1 LSRPWHS
8 FSEVPTPEA
17 AESYVGRRDVAEG
30 VIDNEECSALL
41 ELSKYANLGDG
52 YKGGD
57 RPLSPREDFYGLIP
71 TDAASWAMKQPE
83 NSQMRKQAVNM
94 VRVLAQAS
102 ERVKNSTQALL
113 GSPKESLGID
123 YDYIHLVCREADDT
137 QANKTKESREA
148 PDSHPPHAD
157 NCYIAEDGN
166 CVRSEPMMYWR
177 THSAILFLSD
187 AESGGF
193 EGGEFFYGHG
203 DGGRHRTYVQPAC
216 GRMVTFTAGGENL
229 HGVAAITRG
238 RRCALAIWFA
248 HSADAR
254 QASVLNETERIL
266 NKVAP
271 KTTSKHEL

>member
-1 LSRPWHS
+1 
-8 FSEVPTPEA
+8 
-17 AESYVGRRDVAEG
+17 
-30 VIDNEECSALL
+30 
-41 ELSKYANLGDG
+41 
-52 YKGGD
+52 
-57 RPLSPREDFYGLIP
+57 
-71 TDAASWAMKQPE
+71 
-83 NSQMRKQAVNM
+83 
-94 VRVLAQAS
+94 
-102 ERVKNSTQALL
+102 
-113 GSPKESLGID
+113 
-123 YDYIHLVCREADDT
+123 
-137 QANKTKESREA
+137 
-148 PDSHPPHAD
+148 
-157 NCYIAEDGN
+157 
-166 CVRSEPMMYWR
+166 MYWR